1 MPTEK
6 DHFREFFHGLNIK
19 ETWNKAETD
28 AEVTYSDH
36 ESAFKITGLHY
47 HSEDL
52 WDSKL
57 DRVVHRS
64 RVLDW
69 RKHKSWPEGYN
80 NTDEIIQDM
89 VSRCDGQKEA
99 CLSFL
104 RQLREHVHAALVH
117 GMPGRYWPNIL
128 NNNHWQDVANLIK
141 LCVEDP
147 DEAAH
152 LIDQVRQGKD
162 VYPLNRLVFRWL
174 PDADRDRGIYKGVYR
189 CAFHGKYRMIE
200 SLLAS
205 ASPDKSRAFR
215 KYGSSGEGKNHRELK
230 EHLAKHPEEL
240 GLKEITHHKVEHGF
254 MSRDSADLVFW
265 HKNGEITVVEI
276 ETDFPRPGDYQL
288 IKYRALLCAENGLR
302 LDSHTVHAILVAWS
316 IPPEIRE
323 FCRKYGIS
331 CQEHKL
337 PK

>member
-1 MPTEK
+1 VPTEK

-104 RQLREHVHAALVH
+104 RQLLSMSTLPLSTECRGVI
-117 GMPGRYWPNIL
+117 GRTSSI
-128 NNNHWQDVANLIK
+128 ITT
-141 LCVEDP
+141 
-147 DEAAH
+147 
-152 LIDQVRQGKD
+152 GK
-162 VYPLNRLVFRWL
+162 
-174 PDADRDRGIYKGVYR
+174 
-189 CAFHGKYRMIE
+189 
-200 SLLAS
+200 
-205 ASPDKSRAFR
+205 
-215 KYGSSGEGKNHRELK
+215 
-230 EHLAKHPEEL
+230 
-240 GLKEITHHKVEHGF
+240 T
-254 MSRDSADLVFW
+254 
-265 HKNGEITVVEI
+265 
-276 ETDFPRPGDYQL
+276 
-288 IKYRALLCAENGLR
+288 
-302 LDSHTVHAILVAWS
+302 
-316 IPPEIRE
+316 
-323 FCRKYGIS
+323 
-331 CQEHKL
+331 
-337 PK
+337 